1 MNKKIIIGI
10 IGMLFI
16 FNLQFIFP
24 AETGFI
30 GEGGGIEIIQP
41 ELTIDY
47 RENNTGYIRHA
58 NGTITDIYTRL
69 TFKKNYFY
77 FDFLNNHS
85 FNQNQIVSNNYSNYF
100 FNNYQNQIGGLDLG
114 LEISYN

>member
-1 MNKKIIIGI
+1 
-10 IGMLFI
+10 MLFI
-16 FNLQFIFP
+16 FSLQFIYP
-24 AETGFI
+24 AGTGFI
-30 GEGGGIEIIQP
+30 GGDGGIEIIQP
-41 ELTIDY
+41 EIDY

-77 FDFLNNHS
+77 FDFLDNHS

-100 FNNYQNQIGGLDLG
+100 FNNYQNQIGGLDLD

>member
-1 MNKKIIIGI
+1 MKKFIIGI

-24 AETGFI
+24 AGTGI
-30 GEGGGIEIIQP
+30 GGGFEIINPQ
-41 ELTIDY
+41 LTIDY

-69 TFKKNYFY
+69 TFRKNYFY

-85 FNQNQIVSNNYSNYF
+85 FNQNQIVSNDYSNYF
-100 FNNYQNQIGGLDLG
+100 FNNYQNQIGGLDLD
-114 LEISYN
+114 LEIIYN